1 MTGPRTFTF
10 LGTGTSI
17 GVPVIGC
24 PCSVC
29 ASTNPR
35 NHRYRSS
42 VLIGTPKGN
51 LLIDTSPEMRLQL
64 LREKVRLIHAVVYT
78 HYHADHLF
86 GLDDL
91 RIIGHYLNAPVPIY
105 CTEDVEEVIRKAFF
119 YAFLTSRELPSGA
132 VPKLEFNRID
142 EQPFEVLGQHV
153 TPIPLMHNWYRV
165 FGYRIADV
173 AYCTDVSEIPETSWP
188 LLEGVRIFV
197 IDALRYKKHPAHF
210 GLNEALEAI
219 ERVAPEKAYLTHMSH
234 EFDYEELQP
243 KLPAGVEMAY
253 DGLSFIF

>member
-1 MTGPRTFTF
+1 MIGPRTFTF

-24 PCSVC
+24 SCAVC
-29 ASTNPR
+29 TSSNPR
-35 NHRYRSS
+35 NSRYRSS

-51 LLIDTSPEMRLQL
+51 LLIDTGPEMRLQL
-64 LREKVRLIHAVVYT
+64 LREKVKLVHAVVYT

-91 RIIGHYLNAPVPIY
+91 RIIAHHLNAPVPIY
-105 CTEDVEEVIRKAFF
+105 CTDDVEEVIRRAFS
-119 YAFLTSRELPSGA
+119 YVFLSPKELPMGSI
-132 VPKLEFNRID
+132 PKLEFMRID
-142 EQPFEVLGQHV
+142 ERPFEVLGQTV
-153 TPIPLMHNWYRV
+153 TPIPLQHNWYRV

-173 AYCTDVSEIPETSWP
+173 AYCTDVSEIPESSWP
-188 LLEGVRIFV
+188 LLEGVRIFI
-197 IDALRYKKHPAHF
+197 IDALRYRKHPAHF
-210 GLNEALEAI
+210 GLDEALAAI

-234 EFDYEELQP
+234 EFGYDELQP